1 MIRLRGK
8 GEGMK
13 TKLVLGLLA
22 TLVIGTLMAA
32 PALAQDFLIPSRA
45 ELDTSYPGKIP
56 RNLDT
61 TQLTEADAE
70 KYPYI
75 WWRDTTVQ
83 NKLWEYSV
91 SQWPNPSKVLPAYVS
106 GGAKVLVFA
115 GQGGS
120 NVVGIVGPQGN
131 IVVGSAG
138 SRHAARTAVAAYN
151 QVVPY
156 FQRNLRAIIY
166 TDSNPE
172 TMWGAAEFIGI
183 DINRTAEVKVY
194 GNANILQAGAQRDAV
209 STAAV
214 QHNLLAYG
222 PQLPYGENGNLG
234 AGSMFAFNP
243 YQPDNGLVDPDNL
256 IATET
261 SISLIGVPM
270 TLIPGSSADGGLW
283 VWLPNEKVL
292 VAGEIFGNY
301 FPPIDGIT
309 GPEIPATEWISILEH
324 KIGLNANVLV
334 SLHSYPIVG
343 AEKVAK
349 ALTDQRDALKSV
361 HDQTVAKI
369 NQMMPLDD
377 IVATVQIPEPLA
389 SQPFVQPYTGT
400 VAGAV
405 RSIYHQY
412 MGWFDWE
419 VGSLTTFSTSEQAEF
434 LVGLAGGPAK
444 ALKQAYSFQQDN
456 TLAGAQ
462 KALIISDALRKVSP
476 SREADLTYIM
486 SLRKLGYAEQ
496 SAHMRNYYL
505 LLAARA
511 EAAMQ

>member
-1 MIRLRGK
+1 
-8 GEGMK
+8 MK
-13 TKLVLGLLA
+13 TKLVLGILA
-22 TLVIGTLMAA
+22 TLVIVTLMAA
-32 PALAQDFLIPSRA
+32 PALAQNFLIPSRA

-61 TQLTEADAE
+61 AQLTEADAE
-70 KYPYI
+70 KYAYI
-75 WWRDTTVQ
+75 WWRNTTAQ

-91 SQWPNPSKVLPAYVS
+91 SQWPNPSRVLPVYVS
-106 GGAKVLVFA
+106 AATKVLVFA
-115 GQGGS
+115 SPGGS
-120 NVVGIVGPQGN
+120 NVVGIVGQQGN
-131 IVVGSAG
+131 IVIGSAG
-138 SRHAARTAVAAYN
+138 SRNAASTTMAAYN
-151 QVVPY
+151 QAVPN
-156 FQRNLRAIIY
+156 FQKNLRAIIY

-172 TMWGAAEFIGI
+172 TTWGAAEFIGI
-183 DINRTAEVKVY
+183 DIERTAPVEVY
-194 GNANILQAGAQRDAV
+194 GSANILQAGAQRNAV
-209 STAAV
+209 STAVV

-222 PQLPYGENGNLG
+222 PQLPYGANGNLG
-234 AGSMFAFNP
+234 AGSLFGFNP
-243 YQPDNGLVDPDNL
+243 YQPDNGLVNPSEFIEN
-256 IATET
+256 ET
-261 SISLIGVPM
+261 DITLAGVPM
-270 TLIPGSSADGGLW
+270 TLIPGSSEDGGLW
-283 VWLPNEKVL
+283 VWLPDAKVL
-292 VAGEIFGNY
+292 IAGEIFGKY

-309 GPEIPATEWISILEH
+309 GPAIPATEWISILEH
-324 KIGLNANVLV
+324 KIGLNANSLV

-343 AEKVAK
+343 AAGVAK

-434 LVGLAGGPAK
+434 VVSLAGGPDK
-444 ALKQAYSFQQDN
+444 ALKRAYSFQQDN

-505 LLAARA
+505 LLAVRA